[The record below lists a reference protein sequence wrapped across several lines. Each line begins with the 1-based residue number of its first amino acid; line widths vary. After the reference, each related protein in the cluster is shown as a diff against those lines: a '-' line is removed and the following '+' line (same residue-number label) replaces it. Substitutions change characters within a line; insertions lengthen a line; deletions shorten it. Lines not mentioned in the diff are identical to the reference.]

1 MISVVAEWVPAWQ
14 WYFCVALSGKS
25 AATPHPPS
33 PPLLVWFSSFP
44 WPHPPLSGFSSLAA
58 GANLEWHG
66 ERVQWDSVP
75 LHHKI
80 TWSPPHLFFQGFR
93 LAKSGLM
100 RAAFTCHHHHI
111 HKSSCCFPTSVSEV
125 LNFPSPSSTSPLKVQ
140 RAWDQVRMPLWF
152 SPPPLW
158 LPFYVRGHFVFWF
171 PILPHPPLSLNL
183 SPCGCWWFPKTYKI

>member
-1 MISVVAEWVPAWQ
+1 MATAHLRLGRIW
-14 WYFCVALSGKS
+14 SGMERES
-25 AATPHPPS
+25 SETRSPSTIRSLDLPP
-33 PPLLVWFSSFP
+33 FY
-44 WPHPPLSGFSSLAA
+44 
-58 GANLEWHG
+58 
-66 ERVQWDSVP
+66 
-75 LHHKI
+75 
-80 TWSPPHLFFQGFR
+80 FFQGFR

-158 LPFYVRGHFVFWF
+158 LPFYVRGHFVFGS
-171 PILPHPPLSLNL
+171 PPSLISLPSPDLSLC
-183 SPCGCWWFPKTYKI
+183 SC

>member
-1 MISVVAEWVPAWQ
+1 MSIIWAELGLVRDLEFLLYPTNQQLQSPSLNPPVGIVLVFPPA
-14 WYFCVALSGKS
+14 
-25 AATPHPPS
+25 P
-33 PPLLVWFSSFP
+33 PPLKWLQLTCGWGESGVAWRESP
-44 WPHPPLSGFSSLAA
+44 VRLGPL
-58 GANLEWHG
+58 
-66 ERVQWDSVP
+66 P
-75 LHHKI
+75 HKI
-80 TWSPPHLFFQGFR
+80 TWSPPLLFFQGFR

-171 PILPHPPLSLNL
+171 PALPHFPPLSRFIPL
-183 SPCGCWWFPKTYKI
+183 